1 MKKKILTIC
10 AVSIIATALVTNH
23 DYVKA
28 ESKTIQS
35 RGNLV
40 LRDGSQMA
48 IYSSDIQYLKEELN
62 RLFGEIPNYYNNSD
76 DDSFLEEE

>member
-1 MKKKILTIC
+1 MKKKILVIC
-10 AVSIIATALVTNH
+10 AVSIIAVAAVTKQ

-40 LRDGSQMA
+40 FGGDGQTA
-48 IYSSDIQYLKEELN
+48 VYSSDIQYLKEELDG
-62 RLFGEIPNYYNNSD
+62 LFDEIPNY
-76 DDSFLEEE
+76 